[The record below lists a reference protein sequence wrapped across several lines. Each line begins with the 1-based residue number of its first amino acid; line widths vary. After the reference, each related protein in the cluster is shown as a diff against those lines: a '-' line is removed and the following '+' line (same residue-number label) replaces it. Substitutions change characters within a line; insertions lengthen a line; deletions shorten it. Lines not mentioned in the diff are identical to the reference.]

1 MGIAYHKMSRVVAN
15 PPRMQSAVLRKK
27 KCLINK
33 WRHINVNVN
42 QVCRGRLV
50 EVGGFNAKRNLKAVR
65 HLYIEE
71 DDCARGI

>member
-1 MGIAYHKMSRVVAN
+1 M
-15 PPRMQSAVLRKK
+15 
-27 KCLINK
+27 
-33 WRHINVNVN
+33 NVN